1 MRKAIG
7 VVCLVVFLIILI
19 FVLKTC
25 YKNFNFG
32 NNIISNSE
40 DSVVN
45 NILNMKSYEADVTIR
60 VVSNKN
66 ENTYRMLQ
74 KNVGEEA
81 YKQVVQEPAVIEG
94 MEIVFRE
101 KKLEIKNTRLN
112 LSKIYEGYEYIAEN
126 ELILTSFVNDYSGEN
141 ETDIKEDEEQFIMEV
156 KIRNENNKYAKYK
169 TLYID
174 KKTGKPTKME
184 IRDVSQNVLVYIL
197 YNEIKINGL
206 QEVV

>member
-1 MRKAIG
+1 M
-7 VVCLVVFLIILI
+7 
-19 FVLKTC
+19 
-25 YKNFNFG
+25 
-32 NNIISNSE
+32 
-40 DSVVN
+40 
-45 NILNMKSYEADVTIR
+45 
-60 VVSNKN
+60 
-66 ENTYRMLQ
+66 
-74 KNVGEEA
+74 
-81 YKQVVQEPAVIEG
+81 QEPAVIEG

>member
-1 MRKAIG
+1 MRIHIECCK
-7 VVCLVVFLIILI
+7 
-19 FVLKTC
+19 
-25 YKNFNFG
+25 
-32 NNIISNSE
+32 
-40 DSVVN
+40 
-45 NILNMKSYEADVTIR
+45 
-60 VVSNKN
+60 
-66 ENTYRMLQ
+66 